1 MDVSDTFHLTPDFF
15 RAEIIGMFETEIMID
30 PPTAIVIALV
40 VLPRLIM
47 EIMALHIVMMV
58 AEVTSVEV
66 LPQVRLRLL
75 CLENARIVSWY
86 CLRTERYVRAE

>member
-66 LPQVRLRLL
+66 LPQVRLR
-75 CLENARIVSWY
+75 CLEKAQIVSRY